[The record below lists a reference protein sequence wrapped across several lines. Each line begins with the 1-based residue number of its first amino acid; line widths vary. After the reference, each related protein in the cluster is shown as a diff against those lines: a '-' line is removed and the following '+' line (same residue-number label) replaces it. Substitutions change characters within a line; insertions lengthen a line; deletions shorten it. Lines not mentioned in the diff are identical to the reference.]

1 MLVAM
6 LNDRIKAA
14 VDEKKQTLVDFSQGV
29 ITRQRAM
36 HVLQADYSELLDLM
50 AAERLRIPE
59 VTDEEAELGGH
70 EMNLF
75 LQRMGA

>member
-1 MLVAM
+1 MLVAI

-14 VDEKKQTLVDFSQGV
+14 VDDKKQTLVDFSEGV

-36 HVLQADYSELLDLM
+36 YVLQVDYSELLDLM
-50 AAERLRIPE
+50 AAEKIRIPE
-59 VTDEEAELGGH
+59 VSDKEAELGGH

-75 LQRMGA
+75 LQQMGV